1 MHALRA
7 PVAFDGLQFL
17 PDGATVLV
25 DAGSIVGVEPLGYD
39 VPADCPVTTYDGALL
54 PGLFDAHVHLVSDAG
69 MGSLERAGTMPEDEV
84 DAVIAQSLRQQVAAG
99 VTTVRDL
106 GDTRFLTLPFRDRA
120 EAGVPRIVAAG
131 PPLTVPEGH
140 CHYLGGA
147 VADTDG
153 IRSAVAEHVDRGV
166 DVMKVMASGGM
177 TTGGTDVFG
186 VQFAPADLRLLV
198 DLAHEADLQV
208 LAHAH
213 SLAGIRDALAAGV
226 DGFEHFTGLTEGG
239 VEVPDAVLE
248 HVAKA
253 GLTVDPTFGFDR
265 VVMANMPG
273 PPPRI
278 LEALK
283 STGMD
288 LEALI
293 AARRVVAGRMRAH
306 GIRVVS
312 GVDAGAVPT
321 KAHGTIAL
329 AIADLLIAG
338 FPIDEALASATS
350 VAADACGLSALTG
363 SLTPGLA
370 ADLLVVDGD
379 LRTDP
384 GALGRPVAVLV
395 RGADPLG

>member
-7 PVAFDGLQFL
+7 PQAFDGNAFL
-17 PDGATVLV
+17 PGGAAVLV
-25 DAGSIVGVEPLGYD
+25 DGDTIAGVEPFGYD
-39 VPADCPVTTYDGALL
+39 VPADCPVTTYDGTLL

-69 MGSLERAGTMPEDEV
+69 PGSLERAGTMDDAEV
-84 DAVIAQSLRQQVAAG
+84 GAVIAQSLRQQAAAG

-106 GDTRFLTLPFRDRA
+106 GDTRYLTLPFRDRA

-140 CHYLGGA
+140 CHYLGAA
-147 VADTDG
+147 VADADG

-166 DVMKVMASGGM
+166 DVIKVMASGGM

-239 VEVPDAVLE
+239 IEVPDDVLE
-248 HVAKA
+248 RVAAA

-265 VVMANMPG
+265 VVMANMQG

-288 LEALI
+288 FESLI

-306 GIRVVS
+306 GILVVS

-329 AIADLLIAG
+329 AIGDLLTAG
-338 FPIDEALASATS
+338 FPIDEALASATV
-350 VAADACGLSALTG
+350 VAAAACGLGDVTGALA
-363 SLTPGLA
+363 PGLA

-379 LRTDP
+379 LRTGP
-384 GALGRPVAVLV
+384 EPLTRPVAVLA
-395 RGADPLG
+395 RGVDALA